1 MPLDSK
7 LKLDDIARLQSPG
20 ATPTKHRVEL
30 LHQAL
35 GTLGLPVDAGE
46 VDEAKLGKTTS
57 AAVKV
62 LQERAGL
69 DQTGKFNKSTVDALK
84 VHVEDQLLTASSYR
98 AGRIQQLLTD
108 AGVAV
113 DPGER
118 KTRTFGPSTR
128 DQLKE
133 FAAQAGLRDD
143 GLVTQDVIT
152 ALRAHALTRK
162 LGTKTQ
168 TSKLQKTMLR
178 AARARNIDLHIDG
191 TEMRTK
197 ELGPS
202 TQAAIRT
209 LQARFGLPATGTMDP
224 ETFDRVHAA
233 AASKPRKPVLVSAP
247 DPTAL
252 KPIPRALR
260 LNATN
265 KDVPVLQRTLAF
277 LGHAVN
283 ETEFKDTRF
292 GASTRAAVLAFQK
305 SAGLPETGHVDRG
318 TLAALNQAVIRAN
331 PAAAATTARIRGTV
345 RDTAWAGI
353 KGASVE
359 LRTRAIGGAGVVL
372 GQRATLANGFFD
384 LPYTAPVDAAT
395 GKPVSPLLL
404 TVTYRDPAGAEIGRK
419 NLTNPPPMAWANFTQ
434 GDRPYAG
441 PSDYEVRLA
450 AISAAAKGAPL
461 ILLTETAERP
471 DISHVA
477 LACGLAQDDVMRMV
491 LAARVSSKLAGG
503 ALDIAVV
510 YAFLQQSL
518 PPTLPDELLA
528 STHEWEL
535 IDQLVENTA
544 NGIAFMESP
553 LQEAALD
560 SALAENLIPV
570 TVGARRADI
579 TAALAAN
586 RTAFALHKPLLV
598 GNGSLASVLG
608 TSTIPAGEF
617 DRVAEVFVSTRGFGN
632 EFWTGVN
639 AALPGLETQ
648 VQDFKQSV
656 EVGLVVKNHLPTM
669 TFMKDKIADPA
680 DGRVSSARDLAKL
693 TPQEWSDYIS
703 ANGNAI
709 PDGTDG
715 ATLPAR
721 RETFA
726 RTLAAQSERIFP
738 TVAFVAEV
746 GRSTQTALTKVD
758 EVAALVDAHED
769 LDLRTANVDGFVASN
784 AIAVDDDVRADLRV
798 LQRAHRLAPTASTG
812 RALLDNHL
820 HSSMQILSMGKAEL
834 VQKLGASGVDQP
846 TALSIHGY
854 ALFQYAN
861 VLARLGDFR
870 AEIHQSDPAAVV
882 PQGVSVA
889 ERADLLGQIPD
900 LELLFGP
907 LDVCDCAHCA
917 SVYGPAAYLADLLRF
932 LDAHPSQVA
941 GRTVREILTD
951 RRPDLVTTKLN
962 CPNTET
968 AVPYIDLV
976 CEILEAAVTG
986 ADPDG
991 QTTRPAEELRAVP
1004 EHQRDGAYDTLRSA
1018 DFPMTGVFDL
1028 WQEDARV
1035 LLEHLGVPRWRL
1047 MGVFGDPDADAVSIA
1062 AEQLGISS
1070 HETSIITTAAATP
1083 AAQQKFWGLDP
1094 DQAEIPVLD
1103 VMGHAHLT
1111 YEQILELR
1119 TLTWINPPGAP
1130 APVQLARPVSSAS
1143 LGDQRMTGITV
1154 DVLDRIHRL
1163 LRLSRHVPWDLW
1175 ELDLLVRTTHLGGG
1189 AVNGPALVALRDAA
1203 QLQGRL
1209 NVPAETLATWFG
1221 DLPRQGRPDPADP
1234 ARAAMSAYAAL
1245 FANPAVLNPPDPA
1258 FATPGGGAIT
1268 ADHHPALLAALSVT
1282 ESELTALLAKVGATF
1297 DIAHLSGLVRWATLA
1312 RGLGMRA
1319 GELLALATLVESVV
1333 EDPFASPAALLEF
1346 LDVRDVVHTA
1356 GVAPAELDAL
1366 LHARPDSPYL
1376 PGDDA
1381 TTDAARTLRE
1391 SLRTATADTR
1401 AGAAISHVATT
1412 FGVPAEHAALLLAR
1426 IAVNGQPLATR
1437 FTDAAI
1443 DANDAAGNYVTELSA
1458 AAQPSLYASYA
1469 LLHKVVRLMRVHGVT
1484 ALDDLRWLLDNAAD
1498 VGVLA
1503 FGDLPV
1509 SAEPP
1514 TDLFGDW
1521 LALARLRLLRA
1532 TVPSAP
1538 ELLRLGSKPAST
1550 LAQLRT
1556 AAADFGLSADDL
1568 AKLDA
1573 GRRAPYR
1580 DLRFLAR
1587 LCAAAAQI
1595 KRLGVSAATCFAW
1608 ADRDTDA
1615 AQADIAR
1622 QIRQTAKSKYEA
1634 AAWLSTVTP
1643 MQDNMREHKRDG
1655 LLAHL
1660 IEKSLR
1666 IESPSV
1672 TVDGTVYANR
1682 KYWRNSEDVF
1692 NYFLIDVDMSA
1703 CQLTSRI
1710 QEAISAVQTF
1720 VQRCFLNVEKP
1731 EVLISGAERADQVSL
1746 DAWSQWKW
1754 MKNYRIWEANRKIF
1768 LYPENWIEPALRDDK
1783 SPFFVELE
1791 NELLQGEITDA
1802 RAETALRHY
1811 LEKVHEVHDLEVV
1824 GMYHDVDDDS
1834 PFDNLPP
1841 SINRVHVIGRTK
1853 TDTPSYFY
1861 RGFDLNTG
1869 VWSAWERIDL
1879 DITGEHVVP
1888 VVYNRALHLFWL
1900 VITNKP
1906 QKVRRQPAAQQTAST
1921 SDAPEPPKQL
1931 EIKLA
1936 WAVRRE
1942 DGWSPRRVTPNPL
1955 VHPWQRPAGSYT
1967 LKPRY
1972 KTRENQLWLDLYVS
1986 TSLEFN
1992 NTKFY
1997 DPYTGQFAYLTGT
2010 RFDETARPWH
2020 SSSFVFDGNV
2030 IATKLKPLR
2039 GQYHVLDAA
2048 GLASPALTQTT
2059 SYQYVHDAADDRG
2072 RMVLPLTGGYEIAPR
2087 MALPEGMHFQTNRLV
2102 NNTYKM
2108 NSGRLSVLE
2117 SGASVAL
2124 LNAARAPFSLSFST
2138 HHVQLDTAAYERSP
2152 FFYSDTGRTYFVESE
2167 WVTIQ
2172 HGSSQTLQLRYRFAP
2187 FSHQYTAL
2195 FLRELN
2201 RGGIPGL
2208 LRRAIQRF
2216 PQTFYPTN
2224 SFNFASYQPTGVA
2237 IAEPTAQTD
2246 VVDFSPRGATSIY
2259 NWELFFH
2266 APFLIA
2272 CKLTA
2277 NQRFDEA
2284 MKWFHYI
2291 FDPTDTEQLAAP
2303 QRFWVTKPF
2312 FDMGDVE
2319 IRKQRI
2325 QSILD
2330 NVESH
2335 APEVRAWKNDPFK
2348 PFLVARTRP
2357 VAFQKAVV
2365 MKYIDNLIAWGDQ
2378 LYRMDTLESI
2388 NEARMLYVLAHELLG
2403 RRPEHVPAAPRA
2415 DQSYAELTAASP
2427 LDPFGNKRVDVLLE
2441 NFVARPATVVDAPP
2455 GTPPLPELPLLYFG
2469 IPANDQLEQY
2479 WTTVEGRLFQIRH
2492 CMNLAGQV
2500 RQLPPFAPP
2509 IDPAVLVRAIA
2520 AGVDLDSVLA
2530 PSAAAASPYR
2540 FRTLVGK
2547 ALEVC
2552 AEVRSLGQQMIGAL
2566 EKRDAEA
2573 LALLTAGNDVALQDA
2588 ITLIRKQ
2595 QITEANLAAAAMEKG
2610 FDAIDERI
2618 AYFGGIPRMNDWET
2632 AGVVV
2637 HGLGLISEILAT
2649 VLSAVAGPSHLIP
2662 QIEAGAAG
2670 FGGSPTLTVKF
2681 GGTNVGSAAGS
2692 FAALFNGLA
2701 GILHQGGHMLETQ
2714 GMYTRQYDRN
2724 QHEFTVAQKDRAHLS
2739 AQLEAS
2745 KVRITIAEKEL
2756 EAHELHID
2764 HVGATAEYLKSKY
2777 TNQQLYDWMV
2787 GQLATVYFR
2796 AYQLAYDMGKQA
2808 ERAFEYELGAD
2819 SSRPTFVQFG
2829 YWDSLKKG
2837 LLAGERLTADLRRM
2851 EAAYLDTNRRRL
2863 ELTRSFSLAAIN
2875 PMALVQLRTT
2885 GSCDLTLDEWL
2896 YDLDHPGHY
2905 QRRLRSVAMSVPCV
2919 TGPYTNVNAT
2929 LTLTGNGVR
2938 LIDDPGGDYG
2948 DPLVTDDARRFAAEN
2963 VPVTMIATSHG
2974 RADSGV
2980 FDSRGDDDRYLPFEG
2995 AGAVSKWTIA
3005 LKKAHNHFDLATVT
3019 DVIVHV
3025 EYTALPGSPALA
3037 TAATTAL
3044 NTKLPKNGARLLAL
3058 DAEFAGEWYRFERP
3072 DADAEQ
3078 IFAIDVGMQQVPFA
3092 IRRAAGSTGL
3102 VVTRADLVVES
3113 AATQPFDVRAAGPG
3127 HNLGASVPL
3136 TVDGTFGD
3144 LFHAVITPGP
3154 GTPLLGSWQLSIKRQ
3169 ADNNFKTLP
3178 AGLISHAYLVLQFG
3192 TP

>member
-1221 DLPRQGRPDPADP
+1221 DLPRQGRPDPA
-1234 ARAAMSAYAAL
+1234 
-1245 FANPAVLNPPDPA
+1245 
-1258 FATPGGGAIT
+1258 
-1268 ADHHPALLAALSVT
+1268 
-1282 ESELTALLAKVGATF
+1282 
-1297 DIAHLSGLVRWATLA
+1297 
-1312 RGLGMRA
+1312 
-1319 GELLALATLVESVV
+1319 
-1333 EDPFASPAALLEF
+1333 
-1346 LDVRDVVHTA
+1346 
-1356 GVAPAELDAL
+1356 
-1366 LHARPDSPYL
+1366 
-1376 PGDDA
+1376 
-1381 TTDAARTLRE
+1381 
-1391 SLRTATADTR
+1391 
-1401 AGAAISHVATT
+1401 
-1412 FGVPAEHAALLLAR
+1412 
-1426 IAVNGQPLATR
+1426 
-1437 FTDAAI
+1437 
-1443 DANDAAGNYVTELSA
+1443 
-1458 AAQPSLYASYA
+1458 
-1469 LLHKVVRLMRVHGVT
+1469 
-1484 ALDDLRWLLDNAAD
+1484 
-1498 VGVLA
+1498 
-1503 FGDLPV
+1503 
-1509 SAEPP
+1509 
-1514 TDLFGDW
+1514 
-1521 LALARLRLLRA
+1521 
-1532 TVPSAP
+1532 
-1538 ELLRLGSKPAST
+1538 
-1550 LAQLRT
+1550 
-1556 AAADFGLSADDL
+1556 
-1568 AKLDA
+1568 
-1573 GRRAPYR
+1573 
-1580 DLRFLAR
+1580 
-1587 LCAAAAQI
+1587 
-1595 KRLGVSAATCFAW
+1595 
-1608 ADRDTDA
+1608 
-1615 AQADIAR
+1615 
-1622 QIRQTAKSKYEA
+1622 
-1634 AAWLSTVTP
+1634 
-1643 MQDNMREHKRDG
+1643 
-1655 LLAHL
+1655 
-1660 IEKSLR
+1660 
-1666 IESPSV
+1666 
-1672 TVDGTVYANR
+1672 
-1682 KYWRNSEDVF
+1682 
-1692 NYFLIDVDMSA
+1692 
-1703 CQLTSRI
+1703 
-1710 QEAISAVQTF
+1710 
-1720 VQRCFLNVEKP
+1720 
-1731 EVLISGAERADQVSL
+1731 
-1746 DAWSQWKW
+1746 
-1754 MKNYRIWEANRKIF
+1754 
-1768 LYPENWIEPALRDDK
+1768 
-1783 SPFFVELE
+1783 
-1791 NELLQGEITDA
+1791 
-1802 RAETALRHY
+1802 
-1811 LEKVHEVHDLEVV
+1811 
-1824 GMYHDVDDDS
+1824 
-1834 PFDNLPP
+1834 
-1841 SINRVHVIGRTK
+1841 
-1853 TDTPSYFY
+1853 
-1861 RGFDLNTG
+1861 
-1869 VWSAWERIDL
+1869 
-1879 DITGEHVVP
+1879 
-1888 VVYNRALHLFWL
+1888 
-1900 VITNKP
+1900 
-1906 QKVRRQPAAQQTAST
+1906 
-1921 SDAPEPPKQL
+1921 
-1931 EIKLA
+1931 
-1936 WAVRRE
+1936 
-1942 DGWSPRRVTPNPL
+1942 
-1955 VHPWQRPAGSYT
+1955 
-1967 LKPRY
+1967 
-1972 KTRENQLWLDLYVS
+1972 
-1986 TSLEFN
+1986 
-1992 NTKFY
+1992 
-1997 DPYTGQFAYLTGT
+1997 
-2010 RFDETARPWH
+2010 
-2020 SSSFVFDGNV
+2020 
-2030 IATKLKPLR
+2030 
-2039 GQYHVLDAA
+2039 
-2048 GLASPALTQTT
+2048 
-2059 SYQYVHDAADDRG
+2059 
-2072 RMVLPLTGGYEIAPR
+2072 
-2087 MALPEGMHFQTNRLV
+2087 
-2102 NNTYKM
+2102 
-2108 NSGRLSVLE
+2108 
-2117 SGASVAL
+2117 
-2124 LNAARAPFSLSFST
+2124 
-2138 HHVQLDTAAYERSP
+2138 
-2152 FFYSDTGRTYFVESE
+2152 
-2167 WVTIQ
+2167 
-2172 HGSSQTLQLRYRFAP
+2172 
-2187 FSHQYTAL
+2187 
-2195 FLRELN
+2195 
-2201 RGGIPGL
+2201 
-2208 LRRAIQRF
+2208 
-2216 PQTFYPTN
+2216 
-2224 SFNFASYQPTGVA
+2224 
-2237 IAEPTAQTD
+2237 
-2246 VVDFSPRGATSIY
+2246 
-2259 NWELFFH
+2259 
-2266 APFLIA
+2266 
-2272 CKLTA
+2272 
-2277 NQRFDEA
+2277 
-2284 MKWFHYI
+2284 
-2291 FDPTDTEQLAAP
+2291 
-2303 QRFWVTKPF
+2303 
-2312 FDMGDVE
+2312 
-2319 IRKQRI
+2319 
-2325 QSILD
+2325 
-2330 NVESH
+2330 
-2335 APEVRAWKNDPFK
+2335 
-2348 PFLVARTRP
+2348 
-2357 VAFQKAVV
+2357 
-2365 MKYIDNLIAWGDQ
+2365 
-2378 LYRMDTLESI
+2378 
-2388 NEARMLYVLAHELLG
+2388 
-2403 RRPEHVPAAPRA
+2403 
-2415 DQSYAELTAASP
+2415 
-2427 LDPFGNKRVDVLLE
+2427 
-2441 NFVARPATVVDAPP
+2441 
-2455 GTPPLPELPLLYFG
+2455 
-2469 IPANDQLEQY
+2469 
-2479 WTTVEGRLFQIRH
+2479 
-2492 CMNLAGQV
+2492 
-2500 RQLPPFAPP
+2500 
-2509 IDPAVLVRAIA
+2509 
-2520 AGVDLDSVLA
+2520 
-2530 PSAAAASPYR
+2530 
-2540 FRTLVGK
+2540 
-2547 ALEVC
+2547 
-2552 AEVRSLGQQMIGAL
+2552 
-2566 EKRDAEA
+2566 
-2573 LALLTAGNDVALQDA
+2573 
-2588 ITLIRKQ
+2588 
-2595 QITEANLAAAAMEKG
+2595 
-2610 FDAIDERI
+2610 
-2618 AYFGGIPRMNDWET
+2618 
-2632 AGVVV
+2632 
-2637 HGLGLISEILAT
+2637 
-2649 VLSAVAGPSHLIP
+2649 
-2662 QIEAGAAG
+2662 
-2670 FGGSPTLTVKF
+2670 
-2681 GGTNVGSAAGS
+2681 
-2692 FAALFNGLA
+2692 
-2701 GILHQGGHMLETQ
+2701 
-2714 GMYTRQYDRN
+2714 
-2724 QHEFTVAQKDRAHLS
+2724 
-2739 AQLEAS
+2739 
-2745 KVRITIAEKEL
+2745 
-2756 EAHELHID
+2756 
-2764 HVGATAEYLKSKY
+2764 
-2777 TNQQLYDWMV
+2777 
-2787 GQLATVYFR
+2787 
-2796 AYQLAYDMGKQA
+2796 
-2808 ERAFEYELGAD
+2808 
-2819 SSRPTFVQFG
+2819 
-2829 YWDSLKKG
+2829 
-2837 LLAGERLTADLRRM
+2837 
-2851 EAAYLDTNRRRL
+2851 
-2863 ELTRSFSLAAIN
+2863 
-2875 PMALVQLRTT
+2875 
-2885 GSCDLTLDEWL
+2885 
-2896 YDLDHPGHY
+2896 
-2905 QRRLRSVAMSVPCV
+2905 
-2919 TGPYTNVNAT
+2919 
-2929 LTLTGNGVR
+2929 
-2938 LIDDPGGDYG
+2938 
-2948 DPLVTDDARRFAAEN
+2948 
-2963 VPVTMIATSHG
+2963 
-2974 RADSGV
+2974 
-2980 FDSRGDDDRYLPFEG
+2980 
-2995 AGAVSKWTIA
+2995 
-3005 LKKAHNHFDLATVT
+3005 
-3019 DVIVHV
+3019 
-3025 EYTALPGSPALA
+3025 
-3037 TAATTAL
+3037 
-3044 NTKLPKNGARLLAL
+3044 
-3058 DAEFAGEWYRFERP
+3058 
-3072 DADAEQ
+3072 
-3078 IFAIDVGMQQVPFA
+3078 
-3092 IRRAAGSTGL
+3092 
-3102 VVTRADLVVES
+3102 
-3113 AATQPFDVRAAGPG
+3113 
-3127 HNLGASVPL
+3127 
-3136 TVDGTFGD
+3136 
-3144 LFHAVITPGP
+3144 
-3154 GTPLLGSWQLSIKRQ
+3154 
-3169 ADNNFKTLP
+3169 
-3178 AGLISHAYLVLQFG
+3178 
-3192 TP
+3192 